1 MRVGRI
7 VSALCLWFGVANL
20 AIAQTSPFVRSMDA
34 VPLQAPCVVMYGQS
48 GGEFLKLCSDPP
60 SVWVRPGSDIQGD
73 ARQFFDLL
81 RARYGF
87 ELQGQAR

>member
-1 MRVGRI
+1 MTVGRI
-7 VSALCLWFGVANL
+7 VSALCLWFGAVNL
-20 AIAQTSPFVRSMDA
+20 AIAQTSPFLMNT
-34 VPLQAPCVVMYGQS
+34 VPLQAPCVVMYGQA

-81 RARYGF
+81 RTRYGF